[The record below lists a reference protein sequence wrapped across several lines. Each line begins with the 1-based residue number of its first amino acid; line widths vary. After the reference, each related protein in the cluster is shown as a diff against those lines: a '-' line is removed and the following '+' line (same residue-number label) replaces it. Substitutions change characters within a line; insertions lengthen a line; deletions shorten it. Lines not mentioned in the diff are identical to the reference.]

1 MWNLYQQTEKKI
13 NIFKI
18 IRKSAYVLCAK
29 FVVIYVKNVWI
40 GKTAMGK
47 ISYSTADNNRFDSR
61 NIVKVLICIHNGH
74 ISICRKDVYGMIY
87 FVIRGIVFLM
97 NIVNVNIF
105 IKAIK

>member
-1 MWNLYQQTEKKI
+1 MEILSIKAEYAKPLRT
-13 NIFKI
+13 KI
-18 IRKSAYVLCAK
+18 I
-29 FVVIYVKNVWI
+29 VIYVKNVWI